1 MDLTLFTVLT
11 SKLKQNKLAGAVAHS
26 HMAPPYRM
34 EKFKSTL
41 ISKMKPKMASVLLL
55 LYPNKFGEMNFA
67 LTRRREYYGMHS
79 GQISFPGGK
88 PDLLDNDLGLLL

>member
-1 MDLTLFTVLT
+1 MDLTLFTVLK

-26 HMAPPYRM
+26 LMAPPYRK

-55 LYPNKFGEMNFA
+55 LYPNEVGEMNFA
-67 LTRRREYYGMHS
+67 PWSNMGHKK
-79 GQISFPGGK
+79 K
-88 PDLLDNDLGLLL
+88 PNFSVELVEKNIKRDKR